1 MLFLGNLNEVKPL
14 CAMAIRPASR
24 RNSRVGRAA
33 VTHEVDHRSV
43 VALIAN
49 CGKGYG
55 ARPNLV
61 YYEG

>member
-1 MLFLGNLNEVKPL
+1 MRHGNPPGVAKKLQ
-14 CAMAIRPASR
+14 SR
-24 RNSRVGRAA
+24 RAA